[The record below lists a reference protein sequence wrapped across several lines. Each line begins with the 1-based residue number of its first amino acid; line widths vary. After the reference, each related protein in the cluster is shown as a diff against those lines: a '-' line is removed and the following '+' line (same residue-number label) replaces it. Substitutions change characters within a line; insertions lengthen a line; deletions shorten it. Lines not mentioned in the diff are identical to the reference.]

1 MRVFLFC
8 QTAAKEAIVHLDK
21 MTHPVDI
28 KNKEGLLKAAATS
41 LNSKVVSK
49 DSNLA
54 SLAVDAVMAV
64 AEGASE
70 NEKGLDL
77 KGTES
82 AYLADDAICFDSFLD
97 QKMSNK
103 VMEKVS
109 P

>member
-8 QTAAKEAIVHLDK
+8 QTAAREAIVHLDK

-77 KGTES
+77 KGNYSKRLHINTT
-82 AYLADDAICFDSFLD
+82 DSPIMFLLI
-97 QKMSNK
+97 
-103 VMEKVS
+103 VT
-109 P
+109 PTC